1 MGKLN
6 RKLDRKEKIR
16 IINEIAQNGYNPML
30 FKKPKTYVFMQ
41 DLRDRNLFKMEDTY
55 YTEQE
60 MNNFEKE
67 INLLNAYLIERQV
80 FKYDELN
87 KVLIVSFKEGKS
99 IL

>member
-1 MGKLN
+1 MANFNK
-6 RKLDRKEKIR
+6 KLDRKAKIR
-16 IINEIAQNGYNPML
+16 ILHEIAQNGFNPML

-67 INLLNAYLIERQV
+67 INLLNAYLIEKQV